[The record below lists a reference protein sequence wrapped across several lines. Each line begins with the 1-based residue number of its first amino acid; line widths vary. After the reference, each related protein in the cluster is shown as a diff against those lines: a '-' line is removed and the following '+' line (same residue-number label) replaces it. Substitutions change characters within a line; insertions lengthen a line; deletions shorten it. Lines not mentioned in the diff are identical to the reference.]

1 MRRTALAL
9 IFSIALVGLTA
20 DAAMAYNTGG
30 ADPAADSPSAL
41 GPPQAARSSASGT
54 PTAST
59 SYSVRPLKRG
69 MRGGFVV
76 RLQRKLHIGRD
87 GVFGPATE
95 RAVKAYQR
103 RKGLVADGVVGPIT
117 AGRLNL
123 RLPKYV
129 APSGVDGHL
138 HRIAMC
144 ESGGNPAA
152 VSRSGQYRGKYQFD
166 YATWRSVGGKGDPAR
181 ASEREQDTRAKR
193 LYRLRGPSPWPVCSK
208 S

>member
-1 MRRTALAL
+1 MRRTALAV
-9 IFSIALVGLTA
+9 IFSLALVGVTTDVAL
-20 DAAMAYNTGG
+20 AYNTGG
-30 ADPAADSPSAL
+30 ADPASDSPSAL
-41 GPPQAARSSASGT
+41 GPPQAARSSASGA

-59 SYSVRPLKRG
+59 SYNVQPLKRG
-69 MRGGFVV
+69 MRGAFVV
-76 RLQRKLHIGRD
+76 RLQRKLRIARD

-123 RLPKYV
+123 RLPKFV
-129 APSGVDGHL
+129 ASNNVAGHL

-144 ESGGNPAA
+144 ESGGNPSA

-166 YATWRSVGGKGDPAR
+166 YATWRSVGGKGDPAK
-181 ASEREQDTRAKR
+181 ASEKEQDERAKK

-208 S
+208 T